1 MNYKFQIGDK
11 IVEFSQEQLH
21 SWARCMSIPTSEI
34 TLRDIADFCAWTAF
48 GKNYRF
54 LVALRTTGKN
64 IQNWVEDRLFG
75 QVAKYGPDCNPKHI
89 VHRGKYSKLVTNTIE
104 FKQVHES

>member
-1 MNYKFQIGDK
+1 LKNGIKNKKGKKMNYKFQIGDK

-48 GKNYRF
+48 EKISYLPTISN
-54 LVALRTTGKN
+54 LRTHRPRMD
-64 IQNWVEDRLFG
+64 I
-75 QVAKYGPDCNPKHI
+75 KYHNSNGRI
-89 VHRGKYSKLVTNTIE
+89 A
-104 FKQVHES
+104 